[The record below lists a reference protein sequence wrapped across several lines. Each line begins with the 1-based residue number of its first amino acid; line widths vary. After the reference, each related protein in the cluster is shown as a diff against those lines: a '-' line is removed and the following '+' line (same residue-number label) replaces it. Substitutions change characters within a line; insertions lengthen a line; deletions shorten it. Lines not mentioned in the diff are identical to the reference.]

1 MPYFISSSCY
11 VCVRDIISIDAVETT
26 DEFGT
31 ELGNVPK
38 DTPKHSN
45 TGAFCVQ
52 RQNSFSVTN
61 LLSEKKSLELYRAIY
76 KSSTAPTSWMHF
88 GLFLRS

>member
-52 RQNSFSVTN
+52 RQKSLSTTN
-61 LLSEKKSLELYRAIY
+61 LLSEKKKE
-76 KSSTAPTSWMHF
+76 STAIQNH
-88 GLFLRS
+88 L

>member
-1 MPYFISSSCY
+1 M
-11 VCVRDIISIDAVETT
+11 RDIISIDAVETT

-52 RQNSFSVTN
+52 RQKSLSTTN
-61 LLSEKKSLELYRAIY
+61 LLSEKKKKSPQLYRTIY
-76 KSSTAPTSWMHF
+76 ESRATAASWMHF